1 MEQSSKDFAAEYVT
15 RFAKIRRETQQL
27 RNELDEIIGINDSL
41 ISDDDIPIE
50 KQEKLFIAT
59 SIMIVLLDSNNIRKI
74 KHNLCIMLFKYI
86 GARFGREKSTEI
98 IRAMEAIDKL
108 EVSKN

>member
-27 RNELDEIIGINDSL
+27 RNELDKIIDINDSFK
-41 ISDDDIPIE
+41 SDDDSPIE
-50 KQEKLFIAT
+50 EQEKLFIAT
-59 SIMIVLLDSNNIRKI
+59 SIMIGLLDSSNIRKI
-74 KHNLCIMLFKYI
+74 KHNLCLMLFKSI
-86 GARFGREKSTEI
+86 SARFGREKSIEI
-98 IRAMEAIDKL
+98 IRAIETIDKL